1 MSLHQGED
9 PESDKDDTERL
20 AEAEIRLA
28 HFQAEQIRHATTY
41 FGYPE
46 VPENN
51 DLSTLGVSG
60 LARLHLNNAGDPWV
74 HGSAQMHTK
83 EFEREALAFVA
94 DLYGITDDYWGYTTS
109 GGTEGNLYGMYMA
122 REYFGA
128 KGEPLVF
135 IYSASSHY
143 SIPKNARLL
152 QLSTR
157 IIECEPSGEM
167 RYDALKETLKEVET
181 AWPER
186 PGLSISLNIGTTM
199 TGAIDQ
205 VIRINDVLS
214 EIGWPREK
222 VLIHADAA
230 LLGLIYPF
238 VEGSPDLFENGVSSI
253 AVSGHKFAGT
263 IHPCGIF
270 LTKKSLHGQ
279 AFGDHWI
286 PYVGTED
293 TTISGSRNGFLALN
307 LWYVLRKKGRH
318 GLAREAKTCIE
329 NAEYLTKQLNEMN
342 YPKVS
347 MVPKQNIVV
356 FQKPSDAMIK
366 KYQLAAE
373 GGIAHVVVMQHITR
387 SRIDGFCRDLRK
399 SLEQAN

>member
-1 MSLHQGED
+1 MSLQGED
-9 PESDKDDTERL
+9 PESDKDDIERL

-28 HFQAEQIRHATTY
+28 HFQAEQIRNATTY

-74 HGSAQMHTK
+74 HGSARMHTK

-94 DLYGITDDYWGYTTS
+94 DLYG
-109 GGTEGNLYGMYMA
+109 MYMA

-128 KGEPLVF
+128 KGGPLVF

-238 VEGSPDLFENGVSSI
+238 IEGNPDLFENGVSSI

-318 GLAREAKTCIE
+318 GLAREARTCIG

-347 MVPKQNIVV
+347 MAPKQNIVV

-366 KYQLAAE
+366 KYQLPAE